1 MDDDEYETDEIAY
14 ENADGEEEKMV
25 METTSTRDRIELCL
39 KQLADLKSH
48 TGTVNRSRSDIV
60 IQLQRYVYLLIS

>member
-1 MDDDEYETDEIAY
+1 MNADEYETDEIAY

-25 METTSTRDRIELCL
+25 METTSTKERIEECL

-48 TGTVNRSRSDIV
+48 TGTINRSRSDIV
-60 IQLQRYVYLLIS
+60 IQLQRYA

>member
-25 METTSTRDRIELCL
+25 METTSTKDRIDFCL

-60 IQLQRYVYLLIS
+60 VQLQRYVCIF

>member
-1 MDDDEYETDEIAY
+1 MSDDEYESNEMAY

-25 METTSTRDRIELCL
+25 METTSTKERIEECL

-48 TGTVNRSRSDIV
+48 TGTVSRSRSDIV
-60 IQLQRYVYLLIS
+60 TQLQRYT